1 MCGPTCCVENT
12 YKVALN
18 CFTRGVAENSSPALV
33 HSESPLHALVIPSGH
48 VVAITCSWPWRRKPV
63 LIFGEPGLEKSNIA
77 ALVHFGSP
85 AHAAPLVQAR
95 SRNHLPKACMPHLN
109 YVGVE

>member
-1 MCGPTCCVENT
+1 MHAVLSLGPC
-12 YKVALN
+12 AL
-18 CFTRGVAENSSPALV
+18 
-33 HSESPLHALVIPSGH
+33 
-48 VVAITCSWPWRRKPV
+48 RRKPV

-95 SRNHLPKACMPHLN
+95 FRIP
-109 YVGVE
+109 YGVHATSYLCC

>member
-1 MCGPTCCVENT
+1 MFSDAPV
-12 YKVALN
+12 
-18 CFTRGVAENSSPALV
+18 
-33 HSESPLHALVIPSGH
+33 HALVIPEAASLRNLLR
-48 VVAITCSWPWRRKPV
+48 TWPGRRKPV

-95 SRNHLPKACMPHLN
+95 SHELAPQRRACQLN
-109 YVGVE
+109 SALV